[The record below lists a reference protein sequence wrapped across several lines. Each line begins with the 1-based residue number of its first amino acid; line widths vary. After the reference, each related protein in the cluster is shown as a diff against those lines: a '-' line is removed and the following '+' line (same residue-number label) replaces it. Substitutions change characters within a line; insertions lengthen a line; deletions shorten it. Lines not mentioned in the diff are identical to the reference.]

1 MSKLA
6 LKGFRAARLWPIT
19 TNDDTTFATGT
30 MIALSGAQ
38 NLAKDVSR
46 SDYTIYA
53 DDGVYASGSDFQYED
68 LTITLAELPLEVES
82 KLSGG
87 TYNATDKTYLFKN
100 TDAAPE
106 FAFAYAAATI
116 EGQYRMFKH
125 YVVKLISVK
134 VEHKT
139 KGDDNDIQAYELTL
153 RATQRQ
159 ADGAVRIT
167 KDSEDGTYDWIN
179 TIDQLPVAGG

>member
-19 TNDDTTFATGT
+19 TNDDTAYATGT
-30 MIALSGAQ
+30 VVALVGAQ
-38 NLAKDVSR
+38 NLTKDVNR
-46 SDYTIYA
+46 NEFTIYA
-53 DDGVYASGSDFQYED
+53 DDGVYASGSEFQYED
-68 LTITLAELPLEVES
+68 LAVTLAELPLEVEA

-87 TYNATDKTYLFKN
+87 TYSEQDKTYLFKN
-100 TDAAPE
+100 TDTAPE

-116 EGQYRMFKH
+116 DGEYRMFKH

-139 KGDDNDIQAYELTL
+139 KGDDNDIQAYELTF

-167 KDSEDGTYDWIN
+167 KDSTDKTYDWIN
-179 TIDQLPVAGG
+179 TIDQVEVDDD